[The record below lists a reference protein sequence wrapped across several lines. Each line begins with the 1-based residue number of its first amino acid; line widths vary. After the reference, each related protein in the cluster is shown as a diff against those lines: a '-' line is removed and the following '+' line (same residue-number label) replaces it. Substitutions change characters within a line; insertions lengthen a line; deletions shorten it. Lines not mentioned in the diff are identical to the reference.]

1 MYVLSQYIGI
11 NYIGCPGTNGQFHIC
26 HFIFIIVN

>member
-1 MYVLSQYIGI
+1 MYVLPQYIGI
-11 NYIGCPGTNGQFHIC
+11 NYIRCLFTNGQFYIC